1 MNTERKN
8 LTPRF
13 EEEIITT
20 SDISQMRGKFL
31 AKRLLRTWQEEFID
45 EDTGEA
51 VNIERKELI
60 MDKGTLLGSDEL
72 SEINFFL
79 QSGDIQEV
87 EISNIQRMGTFAN
100 GTGSLWVVTAEMFG
114 KNKNFYLGAVSV
126 NQAQE
131 IAIDYIEQNYD
142 GVFHIVSVKSL
153 PYVDLV
159 SFSKAEP
166 NDKEAFHYKIDVEIT
181 TELENDQVSHK
192 KEFIVKASDAEEAKA
207 LCEAFYQQYGTEEQF
222 TMKLLSAKKLNVE
235 AIIERS
241 FWTKYLENERKNEV
255 MD

>member
-31 AKRLLRTWQEEFID
+31 AKRLLRTWQEEFVD

-51 VNIERKELI
+51 VTIERKELI

-87 EISNIQRMGTFAN
+87 EVSNIQRMGTFAN
-100 GTGSLWVVTAEMFG
+100 GTGSLWVVTAETMN
-114 KNKNFYLGAVSV
+114 KNKNFYLGAKSV
-126 NQAQE
+126 TQAQD

-142 GVFHIVSVKSL
+142 GVYRTFFLGKV
-153 PYVDLV
+153 P
-159 SFSKAEP
+159 
-166 NDKEAFHYKIDVEIT
+166 
-181 TELENDQVSHK
+181 
-192 KEFIVKASDAEEAKA
+192 
-207 LCEAFYQQYGTEEQF
+207 
-222 TMKLLSAKKLNVE
+222 
-235 AIIERS
+235 
-241 FWTKYLENERKNEV
+241 
-255 MD
+255 

>member
-31 AKRLLRTWQEEFID
+31 AKRLLRTWQEEFVD

-51 VNIERKELI
+51 VTIERKELI
-60 MDKGTLLGSDEL
+60 MNKGTLLESDEL

-87 EISNIQRMGTFAN
+87 EVSNIQRMGTFAN
-100 GTGSLWVVTAEMFG
+100 GTGSLWVVTAETMN
-114 KNKNFYLGAVSV
+114 KNKNFYLGAKSV
-126 NQAQE
+126 TQAQD

-181 TELENDQVSHK
+181 IELEDDQVSDK
-192 KEFIVKASDAEEAKA
+192 KRVHCQSVR
-207 LCEAFYQQYGTEEQF
+207 CR
-222 TMKLLSAKKLNVE
+222 
-235 AIIERS
+235 RS
-241 FWTKYLENERKNEV
+241 KGI
-255 MD
+255 M

>member
-20 SDISQMRGKFL
+20 SDISQMKGKFL
-31 AKRLLRTWQEEFID
+31 AKRLLRTWQEEFIN
-45 EDTGEA
+45 EDTGEV
-51 VNIERKELI
+51 VNIERNELI
-60 MDKGTLLGSDEL
+60 MDKGYLLGNDEL

-87 EISNIQRMGTFAN
+87 EVSNIQRIGTFVN
-100 GTGSLWVVTAEMFG
+100 GRASIWVVTAEMID
-114 KNKNFYLGAVSV
+114 KNRNFYLGAKSV
-126 NQAQE
+126 TQAQE

-142 GVFHIVSVKSL
+142 GVFYITGVKSL
-153 PYVDLV
+153 PYVELV

-181 TELENDQVSHK
+181 TELENDQASHK
-192 KEFIVKASDAEEAKA
+192 KGLIVKASDAEDAKA
-207 LCEAFYQQYGTEEQF
+207 LCEAFYHQWYGADELF
-222 TMKLLSAKKLNVE
+222 TMKLLSAKRLNVE
-235 AIIERS
+235 AIIEYS
-241 FWTKYLENERKNEV
+241 FWNKYFENERNS
-255 MD
+255 